1 MNDLAG
7 DVLTEFG
14 NLKYSG
20 YQTLPK
26 LRWNPSPLTD
36 TYSNWIRYKKWDFYG
51 VYTKDIT
58 LCIVLADL
66 GYIKNAFI
74 TIYESGK
81 DPVTYEKLI
90 FPWETVIMSESSES
104 GTSLYESSSFFV
116 NFINNDE
123 NTKTILA
130 THGNIEINLKYNKN
144 PGQQG
149 LLYYGPINSEN
160 SQFFFGHKLYNFEVD
175 GFIKIGDFQY
185 IFNQEPGVM
194 DWGRGVWPYH
204 SGWKF
209 GSAMGKMNNNRVALN
224 IGELPQDSKNAK
236 ATDDFFVFNQKV
248 IKLGVV
254 HINPFENIYEF
265 HTVNDH
271 PFDTFA
277 AVVGKFVPEKKF
289 EKSTDFW
296 LIKSNLLQ
304 LFGEFI
310 GEVKTINE
318 TFVFNIRGILEIH
331 DSRW

>member
-1 MNDLAG
+1 
-7 DVLTEFG
+7 
-14 NLKYSG
+14 
-20 YQTLPK
+20 
-26 LRWNPSPLTD
+26 
-36 TYSNWIRYKKWDFYG
+36 
-51 VYTKDIT
+51 
-58 LCIVLADL
+58 
-66 GYIKNAFI
+66 
-74 TIYESGK
+74 
-81 DPVTYEKLI
+81 
-90 FPWETVIMSESSES
+90 
-104 GTSLYESSSFFV
+104 
-116 NFINNDE
+116 
-123 NTKTILA
+123 
-130 THGNIEINLKYNKN
+130 
-144 PGQQG
+144 
-149 LLYYGPINSEN
+149 
-160 SQFFFGHKLYNFEVD
+160 
-175 GFIKIGDFQY
+175 
-185 IFNQEPGVM
+185 
-194 DWGRGVWPYH
+194 
-204 SGWKF
+204 
-209 GSAMGKMNNNRVALN
+209 MGKMNNNRVALN